1 MYINP
6 ILNIDNKAQLREFV
20 NALAYQLS
28 SNSFQIT
35 LGDTTTSIIKNPKIY
50 SDTKIVLI
58 PRNALAMDLMNKYYI
73 DEVNVGEFVMV
84 HESKQN
90 AVFDVVLI
98 GVK

>member
-6 ILNIDNKAQLREFV
+6 IVNIDNKAQLRAIV
-20 NALAYQLS
+20 NMLVYQLS

-35 LGDTTTSIIKNPKIY
+35 LDDATTSIIKNPKIY

-58 PRNALAMDLMNKYYI
+58 PRNAQAMNLMNKYYI

-84 HESKQN
+84 HESKPN
-90 AVFDVVLI
+90 AIFDVVLI